1 MSVWR
6 IGSRWS
12 KKGDETKS
20 LIQVFIKNKVVFCG
34 SDVADEDGIKYGD
47 IVAIADG
54 HKIIA
59 VCRAITDQ
67 AKVSG
72 NLGFTS
78 TDIENLGNDVFE
90 IIKHAVGVKVDN
102 IIKLSEPI
110 TYNYPAT
117 MTLIQD
123 AEVRNKVQE
132 VYDKCTWSELD

>member
-1 MSVWR
+1 MSVWK

-34 SDVADEDGIKYGD
+34 SDVADEDGIKSGD

-132 VYDKCTWSELD
+132 VYDKCSWSELD

>member
-1 MSVWR
+1 MEQKR
-6 IGSRWS
+6 RR
-12 KKGDETKS
+12 EKS

-34 SDVADEDGIKYGD
+34 SDVADEDGIKSGD
-47 IVAIADG
+47 IVAIAKG

-59 VCRAITDQ
+59 VCRAITNQ
-67 AKVSG
+67 SKVSG

-90 IIKHAVGVKVDN
+90 IIKNAVGVKVDN
-102 IIKLSEPI
+102 IIKLPEPI
-110 TYNYPAT
+110 IYNYPAT

-132 VYDKCTWSELD
+132 MYDKCTWDDKD

>member
-1 MSVWR
+1 MSVWK

-20 LIQVFIKNKVVFCG
+20 LIQVFIKNKVFFCG
-34 SDVADEDGIKYGD
+34 SDVADEDGIKSGD

>member
-1 MSVWR
+1 MSVWK

-12 KKGDETKS
+12 KSGDEKKS

-34 SDVADEDGIKYGD
+34 SDVADEDGIKSGD

-90 IIKHAVGVKVDN
+90 IIKNAVGVKVDN

-132 VYDKCTWSELD
+132 MYDKCTWDDKD

>member
-34 SDVADEDGIKYGD
+34 SDVADEDGIKSGD
-47 IVAIADG
+47 IVAIVDG

-132 VYDKCTWSELD
+132 VYDKCSWSELD

>member
-1 MSVWR
+1 MSVWK

-34 SDVADEDGIKYGD
+34 SDVADEDGIKSGD

>member
-34 SDVADEDGIKYGD
+34 SDVADEDGIKSGD

-117 MTLIQD
+117 MTLIHD

>member
-1 MSVWR
+1 MSVWK

-34 SDVADEDGIKYGD
+34 SDVADEDGIKSGD

-110 TYNYPAT
+110 TYN
-117 MTLIQD
+117 
-123 AEVRNKVQE
+123 
-132 VYDKCTWSELD
+132 

>member
-34 SDVADEDGIKYGD
+34 SDVADEDGIKSGD

-90 IIKHAVGVKVDN
+90 IIKHAVGIKVDN

>member
-34 SDVADEDGIKYGD
+34 SDVADEDGIKSGD

-54 HKIIA
+54 HKIIT

>member
-34 SDVADEDGIKYGD
+34 SDVADEDGIKSGD

-90 IIKHAVGVKVDN
+90 IIKHAVRVKVDN

>member
-1 MSVWR
+1 MSVWK

-34 SDVADEDGIKYGD
+34 SDVADEDGIKSGD

-132 VYDKCTWSELD
+132 VYDNVHGAN

>member
-1 MSVWR
+1 MSVWK

-34 SDVADEDGIKYGD
+34 SDVADEDGIKSGD

-90 IIKHAVGVKVDN
+90 SIKHAVGVKVDN

>member
-1 MSVWR
+1 MSVWK

-12 KKGDETKS
+12 KSGDEKKS

-34 SDVADEDGIKYGD
+34 SDVADEDGIKSGD

-78 TDIENLGNDVFE
+78 TDIDNLGNDVFE
-90 IIKHAVGVKVDN
+90 IIKNAVGVKVDN

-123 AEVRNKVQE
+123 AEVRKKVQE
-132 VYDKCTWSELD
+132 MYDKCTWNELD

>member
-1 MSVWR
+1 M
-6 IGSRWS
+6 
-12 KKGDETKS
+12 
-20 LIQVFIKNKVVFCG
+20 FCG
-34 SDVADEDGIKYGD
+34 SDVADEDGIKSGD

>member
-1 MSVWR
+1 MSVWK

-34 SDVADEDGIKYGD
+34 SDVADEDGIKSGD

-78 TDIENLGNDVFE
+78 TDIENPGNDVFE

>member
-34 SDVADEDGIKYGD
+34 SDVADEDGIKSGD

>member
-1 MSVWR
+1 MSVWK

-34 SDVADEDGIKYGD
+34 SDVADEDGIKSGD

-90 IIKHAVGVKVDN
+90 IIKHAVGIKVDN